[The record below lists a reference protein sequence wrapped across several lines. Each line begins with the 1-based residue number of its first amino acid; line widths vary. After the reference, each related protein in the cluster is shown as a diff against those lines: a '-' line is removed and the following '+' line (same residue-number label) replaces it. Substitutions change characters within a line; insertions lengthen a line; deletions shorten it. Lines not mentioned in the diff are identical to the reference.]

1 MSIGLK
7 RNTVVLESFSPEWEE
22 YFELEKERILG
33 AIKENIISIEH
44 IGSTSIK
51 NSVAKPIIDIC
62 IGIGDYSTGFECVK
76 KLESLG
82 YKYLGEYGVEGRHY
96 FRTDSDCVKVHI
108 HMFDAKSDQ
117 YLNHIL
123 FRDYLNCH
131 PEDLQK
137 YNELKEQLK
146 GKMISREEY
155 TRQKE
160 PLINE
165 ILTKAKRWKIRE
177 DIEY

>member
-7 RNTVVLESFSPEWEE
+7 RNTVALEGFSSEWDE
-22 YFELEKERILG
+22 YFRLENERILE
-33 AIKENIISIEH
+33 AIKDKIISIEH
-44 IGSTSIK
+44 VGSTSIK

-62 IGIGDYSTGFECVK
+62 IGIDNYSAGFACVK

-82 YKYLGEYGVEGRHY
+82 YKYLGECGVEDRHF

-108 HMFDAKSDQ
+108 HMFDVKSDK

-131 PEDLQK
+131 PEDLKK
-137 YNELKEQLK
+137 YSELKEQL
-146 GKMISREEY
+146 IREAVSREEY

-165 ILTKAKRWKIRE
+165 ILIKAKLWRE
-177 DIEY
+177 LADLS

>member
-7 RNTVVLESFSPEWEE
+7 RNTVALESFSSEWDD
-22 YFELEKERILG
+22 YFRLEKERILEE
-33 AIKENIISIEH
+33 IKDKILSIEH
-44 IGSTSIK
+44 VGSTSIK

-62 IGIGDYSTGFECVK
+62 IGIDNYSAGFVCVK
-76 KLESLG
+76 ELENLG
-82 YKYLGEYGVEGRHY
+82 YKYFGECGVEGRHY
-96 FRTDSDCVKVHI
+96 FRTDSDHVKVHV
-108 HMFDAKSDQ
+108 HMFDVKSDQ

-131 PEDLQK
+131 PEALKK
-137 YNELKEQLK
+137 YSEFKEQLIRE
-146 GKMISREEY
+146 GVSRKEY

-165 ILTKAKRWKIRE
+165 ILNKAKLWRE
-177 DIEY
+177 LTNP

>member
-1 MSIGLK
+1 MSVGLK
-7 RNTVVLESFSPEWEE
+7 RNTVVLESFSPEWGE

-33 AIKENIISIEH
+33 AIKKKIISIEH

-51 NSVAKPIIDIC
+51 NSIAKPIIDIC
-62 IGIGDYSTGFECVK
+62 IGIGDHSTGFECVE

-82 YKYLGEYGVEGRHY
+82 YKYLREYGVEGRNY

-108 HMFDAKSDQ
+108 HMFEVESDQ

-131 PEDLQK
+131 PEELQK

-146 GKMISREEY
+146 EETLSREEY
-155 TRQKE
+155 TRRKE

-165 ILTKAKRWKIRE
+165 ILTKAKRWRICG
-177 DIEY
+177 DTEY